1 MVDSSSPHSI
11 DSSGLRDLSSANLL
25 RAVVLLVAVAALCL
39 CYGFVGGLT
48 AVWFLVMA
56 FGLMLGPIAA
66 GCEPYKAALQGVVIS
81 LLFVALCDF
90 GLRLFA
96 RRVELLGL
104 IAAKTTEVNFSA
116 GSYSYSTVTELNN
129 GLFTMVAGSVTVSVL
144 VRNVLRVRGD
154 SPSLIEYR
162 KLWTVGGKA
171 VTVVAIASVPLIRV
185 AYLKFQNPYE
195 YLAPTMSGDGR
206 NFFLKVQDMRLSL
219 EGLSPKQFLAQSDFL
234 PYVSSVFSRGMGSTG
249 LMDIRDQYAIAGM
262 FALLSVI
269 AVLAFGALVAAA
281 AQIDNLP
288 RAATTSGIHVTVA
301 ILGPIAATFPL
312 VVNQI
317 SNYGYFSAYG
327 GMAFGVCAVALFL
340 SSGPGE
346 TPYAALIATIFAYL
360 TYPLYV
366 FMVVPCYL
374 VYRAEKG
381 FSQKS
386 VRSLVIIVSGVLVL
400 RPSLMTS
407 IVAKFTSRLQLPGAI
422 RYLGESYQLAT
433 IGIFVLMMQSKNCR
447 VSRIGRVGFATTAFF
462 VGAKWL
468 LMTIAPEADSYYF
481 EKLNY
486 ALLFLSFFLGLAVLS
501 WFILRLGG
509 LAERQ
514 TVSVSYVILVSFAA
528 VTFVGAFFPT
538 NSFFERS
545 SDWIQPR
552 ASSVEL
558 AVSTWPS
565 TTRVA
570 FDESDPGE
578 SRLMNFWMPY
588 FWKQPGWEW
597 SYLVNDISPEGICGM
612 LLQAPAEVVY
622 WSDTLR
628 DGTVAL
634 CPEAVLA
641 SSGE

>member
-1 MVDSSSPHSI
+1 METASPVFASTTQTPQ
-11 DSSGLRDLSSANLL
+11 SARGLIQLVVT
-25 RAVVLLVAVAALCL
+25 AVVFGLLTTVYAFVGGLVAVA
-39 CYGFVGGLT
+39 FV
-48 AVWFLVMA
+48 VMVSSIMVRKVDE
-56 FGLMLGPIAA
+56 GSEPYAA
-66 GCEPYKAALQGVVIS
+66 GTKAAVVAFAAI
-81 LLFVALCDF
+81 AGIDF
-90 GLRLFA
+90 TLRFA
-96 RRVELLGL
+96 ARKIEVVGL
-104 IAAKTTEVNFSA
+104 IASKTSDVNFSGGA
-116 GSYSYSTVTELNN
+116 YSYSSASELNIR
-129 GLFTMVAGSVTVSVL
+129 LFQVIIIATAIGTFAKSIAHLRHRHFPSENAFAEIASPVS
-144 VRNVLRVRGD
+144 R
-154 SPSLIEYR
+154 
-162 KLWTVGGKA
+162 
-171 VTVVAIASVPLIRV
+171 VAISLAVASVPLIRV
-185 AYLKFQNPYE
+185 AYIKFRNPYE

-234 PYVSSVFSRGMGSTG
+234 PYVSGVFSRGMGATG
-249 LMDIRDQYAIAGM
+249 LLDIRDQYAIAGM

-269 AVLAFGALVAAA
+269 AVLAFGSLVVAAA
-281 AQIDNLP
+281 QADSLQ
-288 RAATTSGIHVTVA
+288 RVASTFGIHVTVA
-301 ILGPIAATFPL
+301 ILGPVAATIPL

-327 GMAFGVCAVALFL
+327 GVAFGVCAVALFL
-340 SSGPGE
+340 SSEPGE

-366 FMVVPCYL
+366 FMVIPCYF
-374 VYRAEKG
+374 VYQAEKG

-386 VRSLVIIVSGVLVL
+386 VRRLVIIVSVALVL

-407 IVAKFTSRLQLPGAI
+407 IVAKFTSRLQLPGSI

-433 IGIFVLMMQSKNCR
+433 IGIFVLMMQSKNYR

-462 VGAKWL
+462 VGLKWL
-468 LMTIAPEADSYYF
+468 LMRIAPEADSYYF

-486 ALLFLSFFLGLAVLS
+486 ALLFLSFFLGLVVLS

-509 LAERQ
+509 LGERQ
-514 TVSVSYVILVSFAA
+514 TVSVAYVILVSVAA
-528 VTFVGAFFPT
+528 VTFVSAFFPS

-565 TTRVA
+565 STRVA

-578 SRLMNFWMPY
+578 SRLTNFWMPY

-612 LLQAPAEVVY
+612 LSQAPAEVVY

-641 SSGE
+641 SSGD

>member
-1 MVDSSSPHSI
+1 MADNSLSRLLGRGVFE
-11 DSSGLRDLSSANLL
+11 GLSLANVL
-25 RAVVLLVAVAALCL
+25 RSVIVLFAVGALCL

-48 AVWFLVMA
+48 AVWFLLIA
-56 FGLMLGPIAA
+56 LGLMIGPIAA
-66 GCEPYKAALQGVVIS
+66 GCEPYKAALKGAVVAFAVIT
-81 LLFVALCDF
+81 FCDF
-90 GLRLFA
+90 VLRLVA
-96 RRVELLGL
+96 RHVELLGL
-104 IAAKTTEVNFSA
+104 IASKSREANFSA
-116 GSYSYSTVTELNN
+116 GSYSYSVVTELNS
-129 GLFTMVAGSVTVSVL
+129 GLFAVVAGVITFSVL
-144 VRNVLRVRGD
+144 VRSVLHMRGD
-154 SPSLIEYR
+154 SSGETEFQKFL
-162 KLWTVGGKA
+162 TVGGKA
-171 VTVVAIASVPLIRV
+171 MIVVVIASVPLIRV
-185 AYLKFQNPYE
+185 AYLKFRNPYE

-234 PYVSSVFSRGMGSTG
+234 PYVSSVFSRGMGATG
-249 LMDIRDQYAIAGM
+249 LFDIRDQYAIAAM

-281 AQIDNLP
+281 AQSNGLQRDVS
-288 RAATTSGIHVTVA
+288 TSGTHVTIAV
-301 ILGPIAATFPL
+301 LGPIAATFPL
-312 VVNQI
+312 IVNQI
-317 SNYGYFSAYG
+317 SSYGYFSAYG
-327 GMAFGVCAVALFL
+327 GVAFSVCAVALFL
-340 SSGPGE
+340 GSDSGE
-346 TPYAALIATIFAYL
+346 TPYAAVIATVFAYL

-366 FMVVPCYL
+366 FMAVPCYL

-381 FSQKS
+381 FLHKS
-386 VRSLVIIVSGVLVL
+386 VRSLVITISGVLVL
-400 RPSLMTS
+400 WPSLMTS

-422 RYLGESYQLAT
+422 QYLGESYQLAT
-433 IGIFVLMMQSKNCR
+433 IGIFLLMMQSKDYR
-447 VSRIGRVGFATTAFF
+447 VSRLGKVGFATTAFF
-462 VGAKWL
+462 VGAKWI
-468 LMTIAPEADSYYF
+468 LMQIAPEANSYYF

-486 ALLFLSFFLGLAVLS
+486 ALLFLSFFLGLVVLS
-501 WFILRLGG
+501 RFILRLGG
-509 LAERQ
+509 FGERRIA
-514 TVSVSYVILVSFAA
+514 SVSSVILISLAVSTA
-528 VTFVGAFFPT
+528 VGSFFPS

-578 SRLMNFWMPY
+578 SRLTNFWMPY

-612 LLQAPAEVVY
+612 LSQAPAEVVY

-641 SSGE
+641 SSGD